1 MSDSDWTDMLAAERM
16 RVDRKFEDQ
25 LEASS
30 FSRQQWGLVM
40 TAADFEIDGPENP
53 KEATLRADTSKL
65 SSVMSEIKNLDKRGG
80 GMASPSGGGRA
91 GGSGS
96 GGGGILG
103 KIAGLFGGGGGG
115 GGALQHEAEE
125 LAAEYTEKLQSHL
138 EKRGRWETICEQA
151 AGE

>member
-40 TAADFEIDGPENP
+40 TAVEFDIDGPQDP
-53 KEATLRADTSKL
+53 DTATLRADTSKL

-80 GMASPSGGGRA
+80 GMSSPSGGV
-91 GGSGS
+91 GSGS
-96 GGGGILG
+96 GGGILG

-115 GGALQHEAEE
+115 GGALQNEAEE
-125 LAAEYTEKLQSHL
+125 LAGEYTEKLQAHL